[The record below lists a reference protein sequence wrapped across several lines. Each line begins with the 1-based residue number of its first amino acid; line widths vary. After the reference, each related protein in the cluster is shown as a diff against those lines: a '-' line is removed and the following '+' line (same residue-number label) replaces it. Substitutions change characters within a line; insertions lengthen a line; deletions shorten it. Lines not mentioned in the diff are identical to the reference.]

1 MFDDEIKKYDED
13 FDLAHFYTKVDHI
26 FTMILSAIMERDTSN
41 VKHYLSNEIY
51 EDYNK
56 LINSYIEDKK
66 IRLFDEMNVKSTD
79 IIDVYKNNYGI
90 NIVVK
95 LVSRYMDYFIDEEG
109 KYING
114 INDHRIEVDH
124 EIVFTKKLDTK
135 ELKEVRKCPSCG
147 NSLDINVT
155 GVCPYCKQTIDMS
168 NYDYIVTKITK
179 I

>member
-1 MFDDEIKKYDED
+1 MDDEIKKYDKE

-26 FTMILSAIMERDTSN
+26 FIMILNAIMERDISN

-51 EDYNK
+51 EEYNK

-79 IIDVYKNNYGI
+79 IIDVYKNDNGI

-95 LVSRYMDYFIDEEG
+95 LVSRYMDYFIDEDGEF
-109 KYING
+109 KSG
-114 INDHRIEVDH
+114 INDHRIELEH
-124 EIVFTKKLDTK
+124 HITFTKRLDAK
-135 ELKEVRKCPSCG
+135 DLDEVRRCPSCG
-147 NSLDINVT
+147 HSLDINAS
-155 GVCPYCKQTIDMS
+155 GLCPYCGQTIDMS
-168 NYDYIVTKITK
+168 DYDYIVTKITK